1 MGICCQ
7 VVIILNFRVYISI
20 ITRFQDHPHYG
31 VQSTPHSVDRTHTR
45 RLKISTHPQFIF
57 ALFSIYEEENVEIFN
72 EVTRIL
78 IFIVTTQRV
87 ICQNVNT
94 DIKLKEN
101 FRGN

>member
-1 MGICCQ
+1 MGRICCQ

-31 VQSTPHSVDRTHTR
+31 VQSTPHSVDRNHTHR
-45 RLKISTHPQFIF
+45 SKFSTHPQF
-57 ALFSIYEEENVEIFN
+57 LHNYEEENVEIFN